1 MMNRVARFVWRYAY
15 AAVVCLYLLTVGL
28 LRAKDRSFLYVICSR
43 YGLQPVGTRVPTV
56 RLDEVVA
63 SDVSVQLEA
72 PTNKGGDVSLTE
84 LLVIAALVRQRQPQ
98 VMLEIGTLD
107 GRTTLNMAANSG
119 DSSRVFTLDLPDQ
132 PGSGARFIGK
142 PLARKI
148 TQLFGDSVTFDY
160 SSFRNAVDFIFID
173 AGHSYGNV
181 MSDSLHA
188 LGLLRDGHGCIVW
201 HDYDTW
207 DWSGTTRAL
216 NRLFLEQQEFGMLR
230 RIEGTSL
237 VYLTRE

>member
-1 MMNRVARFVWRYAY
+1 MNRAVRFVWRYAY
-15 AAVVCLYLLTVGL
+15 AAVVCLYLLTLGL
-28 LRAKDRSFLYVICSR
+28 IRPKDRSFLYVICSR
-43 YGLQPVGTRVPTV
+43 YGLRPVRTPIPTV

-72 PTNKGGDVSLTE
+72 PTNRGGDVSLTE
-84 LLVIAALVRQRQPQ
+84 LMAIAALVRQRQPQ

-107 GRTTLNMAANSG
+107 GRTSLNMAANSEEG
-119 DSSRVFTLDLPDQ
+119 AHVFTLDLPDQ

-142 PLARKI
+142 PLAGKI

-160 SSFRNAVDFIFID
+160 SALLNAVDFIFID
-173 AGHSYGNV
+173 ADHSYENV
-181 MSDSLHA
+181 KSDSLHA
-188 LGLLRDGHGCIVW
+188 LELLRDGHGCIVW